1 MQYLLATAF
10 DLPVGILYSS
20 ASERIQVLAEIDHD
34 KLPCNPKNTNS
45 GSLMCSQ
52 LVP

>member
-34 KLPCNPKNTNS
+34 KLHVIQRTQIV
-45 GSLMCSQ
+45 GH
-52 LVP
+52 